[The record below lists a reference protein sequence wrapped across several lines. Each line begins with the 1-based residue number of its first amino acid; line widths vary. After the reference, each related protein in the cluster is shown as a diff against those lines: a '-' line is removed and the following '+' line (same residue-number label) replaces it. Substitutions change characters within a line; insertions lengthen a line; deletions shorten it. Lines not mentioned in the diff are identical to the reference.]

1 MAGRVRRRGR
11 SAIGALA
18 VVAIVGASAGCSV
31 SIGGSSIDTDK
42 LEETIADA
50 EEETRDFRPEVV
62 CPDDVDAE
70 EGDEFTCTATAPD
83 GTSAEILV
91 TQTDDEGNVRWRLV
105 PGGGDGAGD
114 GGATTAP

>member
-1 MAGRVRRRGR
+1 MAGRVRRRSR

-18 VVAIVGASAGCSV
+18 VVAAVGVSAGCSV

-50 EEETRDFRPEVV
+50 EEDTRGFRPEVV

-105 PGGGDGAGD
+105 ASDGDGSED
-114 GGATTAP
+114 GGSTAP